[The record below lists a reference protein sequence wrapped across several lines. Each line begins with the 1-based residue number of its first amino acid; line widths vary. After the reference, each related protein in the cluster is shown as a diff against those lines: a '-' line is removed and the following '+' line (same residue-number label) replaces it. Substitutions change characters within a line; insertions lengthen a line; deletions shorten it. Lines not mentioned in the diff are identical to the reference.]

1 MMICIEV
8 ILVTPN
14 FRTIMHWNSSY
25 FLLLSIVTM
34 ADGVANKNKYTA
46 NSTLNHVSSDIKH
59 SDLPNKENIMYQH
72 RDWEGS
78 LLDFPV
84 NKVICVGSNYAKP
97 HKRDGLGAL

>member
-1 MMICIEV
+1 
-8 ILVTPN
+8 
-14 FRTIMHWNSSY
+14 
-25 FLLLSIVTM
+25 M
-34 ADGVANKNKYTA
+34 AWPIKIN
-46 NSTLNHVSSDIKH
+46 TLPTQHSNHVSSDIKH
-59 SDLPNKENIMYQH
+59 SDLPNNKENIMYQH